1 MGSVSLLPG
10 GMGIGM
16 TTHHTINHQMFL
28 DDPHKAANDIW
39 ESSNRFLAAN
49 GAAMRTSVLGIVNFN
64 GNIWWWCQ

>member
-1 MGSVSLLPG
+1 VSHVSSLLG

-16 TTHHTINHQMFL
+16 TTHHTINHQTFL
-28 DDPHKAANDIW
+28 DDPHQAARDIW

-64 GNIWWWCQ
+64 GNIVW